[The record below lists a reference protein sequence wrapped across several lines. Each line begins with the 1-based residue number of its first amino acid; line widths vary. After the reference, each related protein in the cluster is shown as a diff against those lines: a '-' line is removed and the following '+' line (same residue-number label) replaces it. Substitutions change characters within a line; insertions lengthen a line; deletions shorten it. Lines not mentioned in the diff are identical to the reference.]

1 MIWAK
6 GANLEELRVRQ
17 FLLNQTAYSETAAS
31 LASKLGV
38 SSRRCRQALE
48 KLVTEGAARRRD
60 FADIE
65 PIYYR
70 YSYS

>member
-1 MIWAK
+1 MIWAR

-17 FLLNQTAYSETAAS
+17 FLLNQSTYSETAAS

-48 KLVTEGAARRRD
+48 QLVDEGAARRRD